1 MNSRTD
7 TIQEI
12 NELDYIAKKLYT
24 MKRRE
29 KKYEQRLSDLWN
41 NIKWF
46 KVCVIGVQC
55 GEEREG

>member
-1 MNSRTD
+1 
-7 TIQEI
+7 
-12 NELDYIAKKLYT
+12 
-24 MKRRE
+24 MKHRE

-55 GEEREG
+55 REGREG